1 MSGDV
6 INRPSWM
13 TDEDWERL
21 QEAIRRLE
29 EKVKER
35 TGGSGGLVEVK
46 EEEEE
51 EEELLEIVDER
62 PEIWLPEREGE
73 ILEGEIVEI
82 REGEY
87 GIYAMVK
94 EKTSG
99 LLLRTPA
106 HKLLQSKLNRLSEG
120 DYIRIIYQGS
130 IRTTSGRRAE
140 NYKVLKRI
148 DKKVRRDRDERN
160 TK

>member
-1 MSGDV
+1 MNEKV
-6 INRPSWM
+6 ITRPSWM
-13 TDEDWERL
+13 TDEDWEKL
-21 QEAIRRLE
+21 QEAIRKLE

-51 EEELLEIVDER
+51 ELLEIVDER

-73 ILEGEIVEI
+73 VLEGEIVEI

-94 EKTSG
+94 EKASG

-106 HKLLQSKLNRLSEG
+106 HKLLQSKLSKLSKG

-130 IRTTSGRRAE
+130 IRTISGRRAE